1 MAPSSCRSLYPE
13 ARRMALRSHCRPKTA
28 SRAPTTRRSPVS
40 GTRVRAGPTAATM
53 AARTTS
59 AAAIPWNV
67 DRHSRVRP
75 AARTIVSAST
85 ASTAQATKT
94 VRTRASEFTR
104 SPRGVCLVRALGC
117 HPAAGRCGRGC
128 GSMGLR
134 FLGVDT
140 RGVLLQ
146 RLPTHS
152 QGLLRGLPAIGAE
165 HVPLLHPGEPLLQLV
180 QVDFVL
186 FQFRVGV
193 VVRHVLLLHLGQE
206 VLAAVH

>member
-94 VRTRASEFTR
+94 VRKRTSEFTR
-104 SPRGVCLVRALGC
+104 PPEGVCLVRALDC
-117 HPAAGRCGRGC
+117 DAVLGRCWRGC
-128 GSMGLR
+128 GSMALR
-134 FLGVDT
+134 FLGVDAG
-140 RGVLLQ
+140 GVLLQ
-146 RLPTHS
+146 RL
-152 QGLLRGLPAIGAE
+152 LRGLPAVGAE
-165 HVPLLHPGEPLLQLV
+165 HVPPTHPGEPLLQLV

-186 FQFRVGV
+186 FQFRVRV
-193 VVRHVLLLHLGQE
+193 VVRHVLLLHLRQK